1 MYIVW
6 PGEPGTCAIKF
17 RKIGDAASQFL
28 LPPIC
33 DTIGAK
39 RHGAEAFDNMTRL
52 DRSHWTL
59 AACSAAVLLLL
70 AACGGEPGAT
80 QAPATPSA
88 SVSTPTPS
96 VTSSP
101 EPTAG
106 STGQTAPSASSSPEA
121 ADTETSPTDSAKTE
135 QPTYRMTKAYNIVPI
150 DKEQSPAKVVLLTFD
165 DGPKSPDTLAP
176 ILDALDKHDAKAIFF
191 VNGYR
196 VKAHPELLK
205 EIDDRGQIIGNH
217 SYDHIEL
224 GKEKEDKIR
233 TQIESVQTLVK
244 ETVGKTP
251 VFFRP
256 PFASSNDAVR
266 AVAKENGLL
275 YMTWSNGSLDW
286 NLGKNVKDKPQAVI
300 GHVMEQ
306 LHAGSNIL
314 MHELP
319 WTAEALDELLTQL
332 EDKGYGFVD
341 PNAIELTQPGE

>member
-1 MYIVW
+1 MIR
-6 PGEPGTCAIKF
+6 PARP
-17 RKIGDAASQFL
+17 
-28 LPPIC
+28 
-33 DTIGAK
+33 
-39 RHGAEAFDNMTRL
+39 RL
-52 DRSHWTL
+52 TL
-59 AACSAAVLLLL
+59 AACAVAFLLLL
-70 AACGGEPGAT
+70 AGCGGRPEAS
-80 QAPATPSA
+80 PA
-88 SVSTPTPS
+88 
-96 VTSSP
+96 
-101 EPTAG
+101 PTAG
-106 STGQTAPSASSSPEA
+106 ASEAASTPAPNAASATEPTGGPTEQASPPASPSAPSSPEA
-121 ADTETSPTDSAKTE
+121 ADKETAPADGEDSR

-150 DKEQSPAKVVLLTFD
+150 DKERSPAKVVLLTFD

-176 ILDALDKHDAKAIFF
+176 ILDALDKHEAKAIFF

-205 EIDDRGQIIGNH
+205 EIDGRGQAIGNH

-224 GKEKEDKIR
+224 GKEKEDSIR
-233 TQIESVQTLVK
+233 AQIESVQALVK

-266 AVAKENGLL
+266 SVAKENGLL
-275 YMTWSNGSLDW
+275 FMTWSNGSLDW
-286 NLGKNVKDKPQAVI
+286 NLGKNAKDKPQAVI

-341 PNAIELTQPGE
+341 PNEIELTQPGE